1 MSSACWMRSLV
12 MTSPLEFFVSSLNQT
27 FGWALLSARSQT
39 LSSTAERTP
48 REDPEP
54 GRLFGKWC
62 IRDDIGKVGGCVPLD
77 ISNAEIPN
85 DVVKGGLRL
94 PTSDV
99 AKALFESVFK
109 CQARKFGQDR
119 ALFVLRNSIKAC
131 PQNIHHYSRMG
142 HSDFGLF
149 VKSDGS
155 RGMKRD
161 GIPNNLHLLRRNAS
175 DALRDK
181 SIASRTRTVSGTLI
195 PAITIPYLSRFHIVR
210 GRRLAFCSAA
220 QFVLHKKRCR

>member
-39 LSSTAERTP
+39 LASTCRKNTKGRSRT
-48 REDPEP
+48 

-85 DVVKGGLRL
+85 DVVKGGLRF
-94 PTSDV
+94 PTSEV

-109 CQARKFGQDR
+109 CQARKFG
-119 ALFVLRNSIKAC
+119 
-131 PQNIHHYSRMG
+131 
-142 HSDFGLF
+142 
-149 VKSDGS
+149 
-155 RGMKRD
+155 
-161 GIPNNLHLLRRNAS
+161 
-175 DALRDK
+175 
-181 SIASRTRTVSGTLI
+181 
-195 PAITIPYLSRFHIVR
+195 
-210 GRRLAFCSAA
+210 
-220 QFVLHKKRCR
+220 